1 MRNISEGEYPMN
13 PAVIGAATTLLGT
26 IAGGGVAI
34 TLEFVKA
41 RTADRAARRD
51 ALLNAC
57 SNFTASVARARSL
70 CYQFNER
77 PEAKAEVNVH
87 MNDARADCERLRLL
101 IEAKEAQEAA
111 RMVVRHLY
119 AIWKHADTGV
129 DPRAA
134 QYPGTTPSS
143 RLRGSLTQ
151 LYIGVRR
158 EIGSDNPK
166 DVFEEPED

>member
-1 MRNISEGEYPMN
+1 MN

-26 IAGGGVAI
+26 IVGGGLAV

-57 SNFTASVARARSL
+57 SSFTAAVARAQAL

-77 PEAKAEVNVH
+77 PEAKGEVHVY

-101 IEAKEAQEAA
+101 IEAKETQEAA
-111 RMVVRHLY
+111 RMAVRHLY
-119 AIWKHADTGV
+119 AIWKRAITGV

-134 QYPGTTPSS
+134 DYPGTTPSS
-143 RLRGSLTQ
+143 RLRASLTQ
-151 LYIGVRR
+151 LYIGVRK
-158 EIGSDNPK
+158 ETGSDNPE
-166 DVFEEPED
+166 DVFEEPEN

>member
-1 MRNISEGEYPMN
+1 MN

-26 IAGGGVAI
+26 IAGGGVAVA
-34 TLEFVKA
+34 LEFVKA

-51 ALLNAC
+51 ALLTAC
-57 SNFTASVARARSL
+57 SSFTAAVAQAQAL

-77 PEAKAEVNVH
+77 PEAKDEVHVH

-101 IEAKEAQEAA
+101 VEAKETQEAA

-119 AIWKHADTGV
+119 AVWKRAHTGV

-134 QYPGTTPSS
+134 EYPGTTPSS
-143 RLRGSLTQ
+143 RLRASLTQ
-151 LYIGVRR
+151 LYIGVRG
-158 EIGSDNPK
+158 ETGSDNPK
-166 DVFEEPED
+166 DVFEEPEN

>member
-1 MRNISEGEYPMN
+1 MN

-26 IAGGGVAI
+26 VVGAGVAVAI
-34 TLEFVKA
+34 EWLKA

-57 SNFTASVARARSL
+57 SSFTAAVARARSL

-77 PEAKAEVNVH
+77 PEAKDEVHVH

-101 IEAKEAQEAA
+101 IETKETQEAA
-111 RMVVRHLY
+111 RMAVRHLY
-119 AIWKHADTGV
+119 AVWKLAVTGV

-134 QYPGTTPSS
+134 DWPGTTPSS
-143 RLRGSLTQ
+143 RLRASLTQ

-158 EIGSDNPK
+158 ETGSDNPE